1 MQLVRTLL
9 RQVESVQRK
18 EVEGQEAQFT
28 SYLSSQKEQEQSMF
42 REGKEV
48 LKFQMIYL
56 KAKALSIM
64 EEEGLEESLL
74 AT

>member
-1 MQLVRTLL
+1 
-9 RQVESVQRK
+9 
-18 EVEGQEAQFT
+18 
-28 SYLSSQKEQEQSMF
+28 MF

-48 LKFQMIYL
+48 LKFRMVYL
-56 KAKALSIM
+56 KAKVLFTM